1 MDGIQKLWYNFAR
14 ESNGNRFVFVTFF
27 FSPPP
32 LLFSPE
38 DNYEIIIV
46 GVRLSR
52 LITCLFPSVFPKI
65 YGLATRDD
73 QHNKQSN
80 ERLRR
85 LRIEFLGRESYESL
99 STATVSYSRRD
110 DSGNEDWI
118 RKSVSTTGRE
128 KEKETERERERLFL
142 GNVWWREY
150 VGIRWSDIST
160 MKTDRPF
167 SSQQATVSRRATRYT
182 ANNVTRSTIG
192 PSGVTSAS
200 TNP

>member
-1 MDGIQKLWYNFAR
+1 MEFKNYDIISL
-14 ESNGNRFVFVTFF
+14 GNRTGIDLSSLRFF
-27 FSPPP
+27 FFP
-32 LLFSPE
+32 LPSFFFPPE

-128 KEKETERERERLFL
+128 KEKERERERLFP
-142 GNVWWREY
+142 GNVW
-150 VGIRWSDIST
+150 
-160 MKTDRPF
+160 
-167 SSQQATVSRRATRYT
+167 
-182 ANNVTRSTIG
+182 
-192 PSGVTSAS
+192 
-200 TNP
+200 

>member
-1 MDGIQKLWYNFAR
+1 MEFKNYDIISL
-14 ESNGNRFVFVTFF
+14 GNRTGIDLSSLRFF
-27 FSPPP
+27 FFPSLL

-128 KEKETERERERLFL
+128 KEKERERERLFP
-142 GNVWWREY
+142 GNVW
-150 VGIRWSDIST
+150 
-160 MKTDRPF
+160 
-167 SSQQATVSRRATRYT
+167 
-182 ANNVTRSTIG
+182 
-192 PSGVTSAS
+192 
-200 TNP
+200 

>member
-27 FSPPP
+27 FFPPPP

-128 KEKETERERERLFL
+128 KEKERE
-142 GNVWWREY
+142 
-150 VGIRWSDIST
+150 SDC
-160 MKTDRPF
+160 F
-167 SSQQATVSRRATRYT
+167 Q
-182 ANNVTRSTIG
+182 
-192 PSGVTSAS
+192 VTSGDENTWEYAGAIYRRWKPTAPFPRS
-200 TNP
+200 RQRYRVVRHDTRLIT